1 MKFMLRW
8 RVHKDKRHDI
18 FKVFSQMTAKDDQEN
33 IGSGVKLIGRWHDLA
48 GFTGVAIAESDNL
61 QAVENWALNWNSA
74 IDLEL
79 TPVLDDA
86 ETREIG
92 KRRFK

>member
-8 RVHKDKRHDI
+8 RVHEAKRHEI
-18 FKVFSQMTAKDDQEN
+18 FKVFSQMTAKDDDEN
-33 IGSGVKLIGRWHDLA
+33 IGAGVKLIGRWHDLA
-48 GFTGVAIAESDNL
+48 GFTGVAIAESNDL
-61 QAVENWALNWNSA
+61 QAVENWALSWNHA

-86 ETREIG
+86 ETRAIG
-92 KRRFK
+92 KARFK

>member
-8 RVHKDKRHDI
+8 RVHADKRHDI
-18 FKVFSQMTAKDDQEN
+18 FKVFSQMTAKDDDEN
-33 IGSGVKLIGRWHDLA
+33 VGVGVKLIGRWHDLA
-48 GFTGVAIAESDNL
+48 GFTGVAIAESNDL
-61 QAVENWALNWNSA
+61 QAVENWALSWNHA

-86 ETREIG
+86 ETRAIG
-92 KRRFK
+92 KARFK